1 MKIIH
6 LLTFQARLL
15 GYSVSWVDTT
25 HRINKNFSINELTEL
40 CYTTLSALYV
50 VVCNSTPMYCLGFYE
65 QFLLVL
71 VIIDSI
77 YDSFI

>member
-1 MKIIH
+1 M
-6 LLTFQARLL
+6 
-15 GYSVSWVDTT
+15 
-25 HRINKNFSINELTEL
+25 NKNFGINELTEL
-40 CYTTLSALYV
+40 GYTTLSALYV
-50 VVCNSTPMYCLGFYE
+50 VVCNSTQMCCLGFYE